1 MAAIP
6 DVEIKPQDVHR
17 YLQQFGWNLEKR
29 RGKYPT
35 KYVYNPDSKEQF
47 KLIVKEYCRMEE
59 EKDQRQYGSLLD
71 ALARMEVGSRI
82 EPRWAET
89 MKPVA
94 TLLES
99 GEYAAI
105 AGSAILWN
113 ATRSPELKNGYLAQV
128 MDEVRHTVQTGYINS
143 YMAKHSCDPAG
154 HADARRIRYMS
165 PLWKAVK
172 RAATDGFVAGDPVEC
187 SLNLQLVAEACFT
200 NPLIVA
206 LTEWAAAN
214 GDEITP
220 TVFLSIETDELRHMA
235 NGYQTIVSVIDYPE
249 NHKYLQTDLENTF
262 WIQHKLLSPFVGA
275 TLEYGAVNK
284 VEPWV
289 VTWDRW
295 VYQDWASIWLG
306 RLSKFGIKTP
316 RNLPE
321 AKQEAYWGHHS
332 AALSGRALWPLA
344 GFRTE
349 APNANDMEWFE
360 KYYPGWYTR
369 YGTVYDAWKEMGFED
384 PASHFIPYQ
393 WTKDNNIRLYICR
406 TCQLPTVMPD
416 LAGAARKTR
425 ILEYEGRL
433 HALCSDHCERMFLME
448 PERYKNTL
456 NFLEEFD
463 GWDLADLVVKFGALR
478 TDGKTLTS
486 QPHLRSE
493 RMWTLD
499 DLRACKVTIEDPL
512 KKFHG
517 GPTAY

>member
-1 MAAIP
+1 MAIVP
-6 DVEIKPQDVHR
+6 DVEVKPQDVHR
-17 YLQQFGWNLEKR
+17 YLQQFGWDLEKR

-71 ALARMEVGSRI
+71 ALARMDVGSRI

-89 MKPVA
+89 MKAVA
-94 TLLES
+94 TVLES

-105 AGSAILWN
+105 SGSAILWN
-113 ATRSPELKNGYLAQV
+113 ATRSPELKNGYLSQV
-128 MDEVRHTVQTGYINS
+128 MDEVRHTVQTGYVNS
-143 YMAKHSCDPAG
+143 YMAKHTYDPAG

-165 PLWKAVK
+165 PIWKTAK

-262 WIQHKLLSPFVGA
+262 WIQHKLLSPFIGA
-275 TLEYGAVNK
+275 ALEYGAVNK

-332 AALSGRALWPLA
+332 TALGARALWPLA
-344 GFRTE
+344 GFRVE
-349 APNANDMEWFE
+349 APNAKDMEWFE
-360 KYYPGWYTR
+360 KYYPGWYAR
-369 YGTVYDAWKEMGFED
+369 YGSMYDAWQGMGFED
-384 PASHFIPYQ
+384 PGSHFIPYQ
-393 WTKDNNIRLYICR
+393 WVKDNNLRLYICR

-416 LAGAARKTR
+416 MAAAAGKTR
-425 ILEYEGRL
+425 VLEYDGRL
-433 HALCSDHCERMFLME
+433 HALCSDHCERMFFME

-456 NFLEEFD
+456 NFFEEFD
-463 GWDLADLVVKFGALR
+463 GWDLADLVVKFNAVR

-499 DLRACKVTIEDPL
+499 DLRACRVTIEDPL
-512 KKFHG
+512 KRYHG
-517 GPTAY
+517 RPTAS

>member
-1 MAAIP
+1 
-6 DVEIKPQDVHR
+6 
-17 YLQQFGWNLEKR
+17 
-29 RGKYPT
+29 
-35 KYVYNPDSKEQF
+35 
-47 KLIVKEYCRMEE
+47 MEE

-82 EPRWAET
+82 EPRWAEA
-89 MKPVA
+89 MKPLA
-94 TLLES
+94 TFLES

-105 AGSAILWN
+105 AGAAILWN
-113 ATRSPELKNGYLAQV
+113 ATKSPELKNGYLAQV

-143 YMAKHSCDPAG
+143 YMAKHTYDPAG
-154 HADARRIRYMS
+154 HADARRTRYMS
-165 PLWKAVK
+165 PVWKTAK

-249 NHKYLQTDLENTF
+249 NHKYLQTDLKNTF
-262 WIQHKLLSPFVGA
+262 WIQHKLLTPFIGA
-275 TLEYGAVNK
+275 ALEYGAVNK

-306 RLSKFGIKTP
+306 RLSKFGIRTP

-344 GFRTE
+344 GFRVE
-349 APNANDMEWFE
+349 APN
-360 KYYPGWYTR
+360 
-369 YGTVYDAWKEMGFED
+369 
-384 PASHFIPYQ
+384 
-393 WTKDNNIRLYICR
+393 TKDMGVVREVLPGLVCQIR
-406 TCQLPTVMPD
+406 
-416 LAGAARKTR
+416 
-425 ILEYEGRL
+425 
-433 HALCSDHCERMFLME
+433 HALRC
-448 PERYKNTL
+448 
-456 NFLEEFD
+456 LEGD
-463 GWDLADLVVKFGALR
+463 GVRGSGQSLHSLPMD
-478 TDGKTLTS
+478 
-486 QPHLRSE
+486 
-493 RMWTLD
+493 
-499 DLRACKVTIEDPL
+499 
-512 KKFHG
+512 
-517 GPTAY
+517 